1 MSKSSN
7 SNDALKST
15 IVINMKTETRQMIRH
30 ILLIEIIPEACPE
43 QIDTV
48 KHAFLQ
54 IPEQIEGVTHVEW
67 GVNDSPEGKNQA
79 FTHCILMT
87 FEDES
92 ARQVYLPHPQHEALK
107 VIFRA
112 IIKNLIVFDYTV

>member
-1 MSKSSN
+1 
-7 SNDALKST
+7 
-15 IVINMKTETRQMIRH
+15 MIRH
-30 ILLIEIIPEACPE
+30 ILLVEIIPEACPE
-43 QIDTV
+43 QIDAV

-92 ARQVYLPHPQHEALK
+92 ARQTYLPHPQHEALK
-107 VIFRA
+107 IIFRA